1 MSKMEHEVTLQDFLM
16 KYGTRM
22 ASMALRQSK
31 TEYAEEIAKDLQ
43 AALEHYITNDEMKHM
58 TVKEVVSRG

>member
-1 MSKMEHEVTLQDFLM
+1 MTLHDFLL

-22 ASMALRQSK
+22 ASMALKQCK
-31 TEYAEEIAKDLQ
+31 EPYAKEIAEDLQ
-43 AALEHYITNDEMKHM
+43 AALEHYISYDEMKHM